1 MRVNPNV
8 TQDLLAALAQAQQ
21 EENTA
26 LLQIS
31 SGRRVNQPSD
41 DPAAAA
47 VLVQNQAETSQDTQY
62 LSSVNNVQGQL
73 QMGDST
79 LSSVVTTL
87 QRAISLGVEG
97 ANGTM
102 SDADRAAIVNELQGI
117 QTQLISM
124 ANVSYQGRYIFAGTA
139 TGAPPFVADVT
150 QPSGVRYDGNVG
162 TNQVAFG
169 QGFRMQI
176 NVPGSQMFANH
187 SGDMFLAV
195 QNLITALQTNTG
207 TDTAVANLRT
217 AYDTVTA
224 QRVFYGNASNQL
236 QSQETYLN
244 SEKLQLS
251 QQENSVGGADLAAAA
266 TNLLNAQNARSAALS
281 AAARISQTNL
291 FDYLK

>member
-8 TQDLLAALAQAQQ
+8 TPDLLAALAQSQQ

-47 VLVQNQAETSQDTQY
+47 VLVQNQAQAAKNVQY
-62 LSSVNNVQGQL
+62 QSSLSAIQGQL
-73 QMGDST
+73 QMADST

-97 ANGTM
+97 ATGTM
-102 SDADRAAIVNELQGI
+102 SDADRAALVNELQGI

-124 ANVSYQGRYIFAGTA
+124 ANISYQGRYIFAGTA
-139 TGAPPFVADVT
+139 TGTTPFLADAT
-150 QPSGVRYDGNVG
+150 QLSGVRYDGNAH

-169 QGFRMQI
+169 DGFRMQV
-176 NVPGSQMFANH
+176 NVPGSQMFTNP
-187 SGDMFLAV
+187 SGDMFKAV
-195 QNLITALQTNTG
+195 QDLITSLQTNTG
-207 TDTAVANLRT
+207 AAAAVTNLRT
-217 AYDTVTA
+217 AYDTVNA

-236 QSQETYLN
+236 QSQQTYLSN
-244 SEKLQLS
+244 EKLQLS
-251 QQENSVGGADLAAAA
+251 QQENAVGGADMAAAA

-281 AAARISQTNL
+281 AAARISQTDL
-291 FDYLK
+291 FDFLK